1 MQVTCGI
8 DWAQDHHDIAL
19 VAADGAVVA
28 QRRIGNDA
36 AGFAELL
43 AMLAEHDTRSGL
55 EGEGGGELVPVAIE
69 TSRGLLVACLQATGR
84 DVYAINPL
92 AAARYRERYRVSGA
106 KSDALDAIVLANI
119 LRTDRHAHRALPRD
133 SEQARAV
140 AVLARAQ
147 QHAVWDRVQVYNQL
161 RHRTRHAR

>member
-19 VAADGAVVA
+19 VAADGAVIA

-43 AMLAEHDTRSGL
+43 AMLAEHDSPDGHD
-55 EGEGGGELVPVAIE
+55 EDQGGGELVPVAIE
-69 TSRGLLVACLQATGR
+69 TARGLLVACLQATGR

-92 AAARYRERYRVSGA
+92 AAARYRERYRVGTVASGESA
-106 KSDALDAIVLANI
+106 A
-119 LRTDRHAHRALPRD
+119 
-133 SEQARAV
+133 
-140 AVLARAQ
+140 
-147 QHAVWDRVQVYNQL
+147 W
-161 RHRTRHAR
+161 